1 MIKPGGMSIVQM
13 LFGFDGRIRR
23 RDFWLWSFVN
33 LAAGLAV
40 LAVAAMA
47 AVLIV
52 SYTQSYAHF
61 LWHVPLT
68 LVALVP
74 FGWIILAL
82 QAKRQHDI
90 GRSMQWWVNYIPFVG
105 LAWVIGECY
114 LRAGMADTNAYGPS
128 PKAGR

>member
-1 MIKPGGMSIVQM
+1 MLKPGGMSIGQM
-13 LFGFDGRIRR
+13 LFGFGGRIRR

-40 LAVAAMA
+40 LSVAGMT

-52 SYTQSYAHF
+52 GQTQSYAHF

-68 LVALVP
+68 LLAMVP
-74 FGWIILAL
+74 FGWVIMAL
-82 QAKRQHDI
+82 QVKRQHDI

-105 LAWVIGECY
+105 WIWVIGECY
-114 LRAGMADTNAYGPS
+114 LREGMADANAYGPS
-128 PKAGR
+128 PKVDK